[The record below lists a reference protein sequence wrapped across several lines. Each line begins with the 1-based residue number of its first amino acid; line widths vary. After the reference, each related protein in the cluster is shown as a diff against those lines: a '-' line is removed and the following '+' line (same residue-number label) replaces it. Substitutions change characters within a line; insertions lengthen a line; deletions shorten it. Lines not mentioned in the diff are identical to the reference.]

1 MLSLTEL
8 SWYDKNG
15 KLQNILDFVY
25 PVGSIYMTMNSQNPS
40 TLFGGEWVAWGQGRV
55 PVGAGTGTDSNS
67 VSKTF
72 VSDET
77 GGEYNHTLSASEM
90 PKHNH
95 STQHPNWNESV
106 EYHYQDGTGTLKF
119 YDKTYDTYYTPDK
132 TTAFNEKT
140 IYKSES
146 ELLNVKEG
154 VGRTIE
160 KQKFYSAVVEE
171 NGNDQPHNNIQPY
184 ITCYMWKRT
193 A

>member
-25 PVGSIYMTMNSQNPS
+25 PVGSIYMTTNGQNPS
-40 TLFGGEWVAWGQGRV
+40 ALFGGEWVAWGQGRV
-55 PVGAGTGTDSNS
+55 PVGVGTGEDINS

-72 VSDET
+72 GPDVT
-77 GGEYNHTLSASEM
+77 GGEYNHTLSDAEM

-95 STQHPNWNESV
+95 ATQHPKWNESV
-106 EYHYQDGTGTLKF
+106 EYSYQDGTGNLKF
-119 YDKTYDTYYTPDK
+119 YDKTYDTYYMPDK
-132 TTAFNEKT
+132 ATAFNEKK
-140 IYKSES
+140 INES
-146 ELLNVKEG
+146 DLLNVKEG
-154 VGRTIE
+154 VGKTIE
-160 KQKFYSAVVEE
+160 KKKIYSAVVEE

>member
-25 PVGSIYMTMNSQNPS
+25 PVGSIYMTTNNQDPS

-55 PVGAGTGTDSNS
+55 PVGAGTGKDSNG
-67 VSKTF
+67 VSKEF
-72 VSDET
+72 SPNET
-77 GGEYNHTLSASEM
+77 GGEYKHTLSASEM

-106 EYHYQDGTGTLKF
+106 EYSYQDGTGNLKF
-119 YDKTYDTYYTPDK
+119 YDKTYDTYYMPDK
-132 TTAFNEKT
+132 TTAFNEKK
-140 IYKSES
+140 INES
-146 ELLNVKEG
+146 DLLNVKEG
-154 VGRTIE
+154 VGKTIE
-160 KQKFYSAVVEE
+160 KKKFYSAVVEA